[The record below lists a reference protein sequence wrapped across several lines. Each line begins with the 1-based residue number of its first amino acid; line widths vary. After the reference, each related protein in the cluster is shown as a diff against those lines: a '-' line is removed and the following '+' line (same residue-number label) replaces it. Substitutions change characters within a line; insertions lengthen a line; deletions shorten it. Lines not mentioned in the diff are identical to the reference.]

1 MSSAL
6 SFIFRCQPLHLSKC
20 IISATFVLPCQFTS
34 TLSSISNKEASVTL
48 TPGGLPRFHIPLP
61 SRDETCIFSLRPLSN
76 NVGDLVKAIENE
88 DKGIDRV
95 AFLGKGARNFSRE
108 RSLALRSYP
117 KHCMFLVWNRDDGLR
132 FAKANSIEMLLTND
146 FVIEINDKRFPVS
159 VANLGYRNQ
168 LLDSPRHCTSHKYDP
183 TTPQYKT
190 IQISLSKYDARI
202 PSDLGPK
209 ELGQVRALINRLNT
223 LLSAEDVQAEKEREI
238 KKRIADVQLQLEPF
252 EEKRQALAQAAST
265 RTRRLTWLGLG
276 AMGLQFGLLAR
287 LTWWEYSWDIME
299 PVTYFVGYGTTMA
312 IYAYFVVTRQ
322 DYSFPEVFDRE
333 YLKTFYKGAAAQGF
347 DVERYNNLRNS
358 LAQLQ
363 SDLKRLRDPLYVNLP
378 LQQTKYLVKESVEEE
393 GTSQ

>member
-1 MSSAL
+1 MSFAL
-6 SFIFRCQPLHLSKC
+6 PFISRCQPLYLSKC
-20 IISATFVLPCQFTS
+20 IASATFVLPCQFTS
-34 TLSSISNKEASVTL
+34 TLSSTSNKEASVTL

-88 DKGIDRV
+88 DRGIDRV
-95 AFLGKGARNFSRE
+95 AFLGK
-108 RSLALRSYP
+108 
-117 KHCMFLVWNRDDGLR
+117 DGLR
-132 FAKANSIEMLLTND
+132 FAKANSIEMLLAND

-159 VANLGYRNQ
+159 VANLG
-168 LLDSPRHCTSHKYDP
+168 
-183 TTPQYKT
+183 
-190 IQISLSKYDARI
+190 I

-209 ELGQVRALINRLNT
+209 ELGQVRALISRLNT
-223 LLSAEDVQAEKEREI
+223 VLSAEDVQAEKEREI

-393 GTSQ
+393 GTNQ

>member
-1 MSSAL
+1 
-6 SFIFRCQPLHLSKC
+6 PLYLSKC
-20 IISATFVLPCQFTS
+20 IASATFVLPCQFTS
-34 TLSSISNKEASVTL
+34 TLSSTSNKEASVTL

-88 DKGIDRV
+88 DRGIDRV
-95 AFLGKGARNFSRE
+95 AFLGK
-108 RSLALRSYP
+108 
-117 KHCMFLVWNRDDGLR
+117 DGLR
-132 FAKANSIEMLLTND
+132 FAKANSIEMLLAND

-159 VANLGYRNQ
+159 VANLG
-168 LLDSPRHCTSHKYDP
+168 
-183 TTPQYKT
+183 
-190 IQISLSKYDARI
+190 
-202 PSDLGPK
+202 
-209 ELGQVRALINRLNT
+209 E
-223 LLSAEDVQAEKEREI
+223 
-238 KKRIADVQLQLEPF
+238 
-252 EEKRQALAQAAST
+252 
-265 RTRRLTWLGLG
+265 TRRLTWLGLG

-333 YLKTFYKGAAAQGF
+333 YLKAFYKGAAAQGF

-393 GTSQ
+393 GTNQ